1 MHGLSE
7 RDENGGDTKLVVGQ
21 VFDDVGVEAKH
32 GQFVGGHDA
41 GKELHEEDFVF
52 EGEALVIAIQD
63 VVQLFSEG
71 LRVMKE
77 LKGGEIRS
85 RGSIG
90 SFCAVLRRSVS
101 TRCEE

>member
-1 MHGLSE
+1 M
-7 RDENGGDTKLVVGQ
+7 VGQ
-21 VFDDVGVEAKH
+21 VFDDVGVEAEH

-52 EGEALVIAIQD
+52 EGETLVIAIQD
-63 VVQLFSEG
+63 VVQLFGEG

-77 LKGGEIRS
+77 LEGGEIRS

-90 SFCAVLRRSVS
+90 SFGAVLRGSVS
-101 TRCEE
+101 KLCEECGL